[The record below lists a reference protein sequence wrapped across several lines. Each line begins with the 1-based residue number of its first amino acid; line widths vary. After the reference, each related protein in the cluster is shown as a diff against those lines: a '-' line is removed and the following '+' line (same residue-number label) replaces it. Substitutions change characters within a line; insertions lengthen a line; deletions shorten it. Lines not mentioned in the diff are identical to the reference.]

1 VNKAAIFAENGKR
14 TMLNLDRLITT
25 FDNGLRTLFAPAHS
39 TRQHPDRGVPET
51 TLAPDERQLAASLMR
66 VNHSGEICA
75 QALYQGQA
83 LTARSATARAAL
95 EQAAEEETDHLA
107 WTARRIVELG
117 GRTSALNPL
126 WYAGSF
132 ALGAAA
138 GLLGD
143 KWNLG
148 FLAETERQVEGHLAG
163 HLERLPSHD
172 EKSRVVLEQMK
183 ADEARHAR
191 TAFQHGAAE
200 LPAPVRQAMK
210 LGSRV
215 MTRTAFWI

>member
-1 VNKAAIFAENGKR
+1 
-14 TMLNLDRLITT
+14 MLDFDQLIIT
-25 FDNGLRTLFAPAHS
+25 FDNGLRTLLAPAHS
-39 TRQHPDRGVPET
+39 ARPHPDADVAGSE
-51 TLAPDERQLAASLMR
+51 LGADEKQMAAALMR

-83 LTARSATARAAL
+83 LTARNPEARAAL
-95 EQAAEEETDHLA
+95 EQAAAEETDHLA
-107 WTARRIVELG
+107 WTAQRVDELG
-117 GRTSALNPL
+117 GRVSLLDPL

-143 KWNLG
+143 KWSLG

-163 HLERLPSHD
+163 HLDRLPPQD
-172 EKSRVVLEQMK
+172 EKSRAVLEQMK
-183 ADEARHAR
+183 DDEARHAR
-191 TAFQHGAAE
+191 AAIEHGAAD
-200 LPAPVRQAMK
+200 LPAPVKLAMK

-215 MTRTAFWI
+215 MTRTSFWI

>member
-1 VNKAAIFAENGKR
+1 MNP
-14 TMLNLDRLITT
+14 DRLIAA
-25 FDNGLRTLFAPAHS
+25 FDSGLRTLFAPAHS
-39 TRQHPDRGVPET
+39 ARP
-51 TLAPDERQLAASLMR
+51 APDAEVADGELSAGEKRLAAALMR

-83 LTARSATARAAL
+83 LTARNPQTRAAL
-95 EQAAEEETDHLA
+95 EQAAAEETDHLA
-107 WTARRIVELG
+107 WTAQRIGELG
-117 GRTSALNPL
+117 GRASALNPL
-126 WYAGSF
+126 WYLGSF

-163 HLERLPSHD
+163 HLDRLPAQD
-172 EKSRVVLEQMK
+172 DKSRAIVEQMK

-191 TAFQHGAAE
+191 TAVDHGAAD
-200 LPAPVRQAMK
+200 LPAPVKLAMK

-215 MTRTAFWI
+215 MTRSTFWI